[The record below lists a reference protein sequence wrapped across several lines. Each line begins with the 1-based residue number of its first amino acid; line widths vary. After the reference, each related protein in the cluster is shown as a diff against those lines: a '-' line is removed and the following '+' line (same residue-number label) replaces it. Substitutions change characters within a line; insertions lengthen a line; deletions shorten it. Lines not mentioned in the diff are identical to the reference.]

1 MHALIL
7 TPVIS
12 ACRAIGICTGTGRHG
27 SRQEIPGERRSPF
40 QRSFLGNVFR
50 QSVAQ
55 GICSLHGVACSQLRP
70 SKSPPFRERTALPL
84 SSRPELRRSAVEGSA
99 VVSSAANPKAV
110 TTPALVIP
118 TGAPQERSGGT
129 CPERSR
135 MGTCGSASL
144 PWKCFSTERSLRNI
158 DQRKVNMFDCLA
170 VPGVGH
176 LQVAARG
183 LDNRRD
189 VVAHPCVLVL
199 SRELQVAVLNL
210 AVG

>member
-1 MHALIL
+1 VTMHALIL
-7 TPVIS
+7 TAVIS

-70 SKSPPFRERTALPL
+70 SKSPPFREITALPL

-118 TGAPQERSGGT
+118 TGAPQERSGEPALSEVEWGPAVRLLSLGNVFRQSAHLGT
-129 CPERSR
+129 
-135 MGTCGSASL
+135 
-144 PWKCFSTERSLRNI
+144 ST
-158 DQRKVNMFDCLA
+158 
-170 VPGVGH
+170 
-176 LQVAARG
+176 RG
-183 LDNRRD
+183 K
-189 VVAHPCVLVL
+189 
-199 SRELQVAVLNL
+199 
-210 AVG
+210 